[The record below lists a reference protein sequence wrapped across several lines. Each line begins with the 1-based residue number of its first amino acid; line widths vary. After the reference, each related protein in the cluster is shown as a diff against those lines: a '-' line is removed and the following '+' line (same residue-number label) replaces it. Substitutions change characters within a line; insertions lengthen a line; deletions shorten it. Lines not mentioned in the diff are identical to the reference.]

1 MRKTQEEAR
10 RKKKISGDLP
20 PMAYTMVLNYWTD
33 LTAPRNYL
41 TGEFRFESDS
51 RRCVVSLYE
60 DPEFVKA
67 REPEATIMLRPAEA
81 ERAQE

>member
-1 MRKTQEEAR
+1 
-10 RKKKISGDLP
+10 
-20 PMAYTMVLNYWTD
+20 MAYTMVLNYWTD